1 MFSSLVQRLKK
12 KKNKK
17 IPRLLPLRDRA
28 HDLFVFMQA
37 FGELENFEINWERVT
52 PFYIME
58 DTLKRAAVIIVLV
71 DASNDFYY
79 QYASQTVQLKY
90 R

>member
-1 MFSSLVQRLKK
+1 
-12 KKNKK
+12 
-17 IPRLLPLRDRA
+17 
-28 HDLFVFMQA
+28 MQA
-37 FGELENFEINWERVT
+37 FGELENFEINWERAT